1 MKTFC
6 LVAITLTDALNE
18 SQQEM
23 KKLFPTSDISRGK
36 GRPNT
41 GNGLIINVDKKLMN
55 DF

>member
-23 KKLFPTSDISRGK
+23 KKLFPTSDITRGK

-41 GNGLIINVDKKLMN
+41 GNGLVL
-55 DF
+55 